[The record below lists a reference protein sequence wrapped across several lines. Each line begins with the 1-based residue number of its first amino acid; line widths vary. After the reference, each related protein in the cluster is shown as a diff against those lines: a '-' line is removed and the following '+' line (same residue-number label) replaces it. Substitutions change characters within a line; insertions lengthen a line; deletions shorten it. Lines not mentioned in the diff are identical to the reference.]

1 MLPILS
7 TMLTD
12 FPTMLTD
19 ALLMRL
25 KLLKKLSDIVL
36 CVLLTVRFCILISSQ
51 PGDQT
56 PDTDLIDSL
65 TIRHTL
71 SRSLFHRRPPFSRL
85 SSHLLRVQDFP
96 LTSPLSVCFPPGHQT
111 AGHQVQRPFGPPPP
125 QMPRCPNPVTG
136 LHNPVAHAAPT
147 SLLIAP
153 GPLRAP
159 DV

>member
-1 MLPILS
+1 MDMLPILS

-56 PDTDLIDSL
+56 PDTDLIDL
-65 TIRHTL
+65 EHGCWVGL
-71 SRSLFHRRPPFSRL
+71 M
-85 SSHLLRVQDFP
+85 SHLV
-96 LTSPLSVCFPPGHQT
+96 
-111 AGHQVQRPFGPPPP
+111 
-125 QMPRCPNPVTG
+125 PRNAKEHTFCRYTK
-136 LHNPVAHAAPT
+136 
-147 SLLIAP
+147 S
-153 GPLRAP
+153 
-159 DV
+159 D